1 MKEPNECQ
9 SINEVRLEIDEID
22 NAIIRLIA
30 KRFSFIQEI
39 VKYKS
44 SIDEVYAKDRFG
56 SVISKRREFA
66 ANHNLDPDVIEK
78 MYRIMMNYFIEEQ
91 LELFKKRQK

>member
-39 VKYKS
+39 VKYKN